1 MIKEDKKFLILY
13 ILDILKKYTDD
24 NHSLTYSQISE
35 KLKQDYN
42 VTPDPKTVSRTVSSL
57 ISYGAD
63 IKKHG
68 NSGCS
73 IVGSKFD
80 SSELSFLI
88 DAIFSS
94 KSISSNHAKSLIE
107 NLMSDCSIYE
117 RKKYDYIYKADEIAR
132 SHNREFFFT
141 IDTIS
146 RAIESGKQI
155 SFNYNEVLPN
165 KKLSARFD
173 GKEFLINPY
182 FMINNHGKYY
192 LVCNYDKYNTL
203 ANYKIE
209 CISNVKI
216 LDSPIK
222 PMHELEDTE
231 NFNIVDYVNEHIYMF
246 SGKTIQAVIKLD
258 SAKTINDII
267 DWYGENISIKE
278 RDDGIYVSFAVNEQ
292 AFLYWALQYGKSIEI
307 IKPIATRNKYIEMIE
322 NIVKKYK
329 GDTNA

>member
-1 MIKEDKKFLILY
+1 M
-13 ILDILKKYTDD
+13 
-24 NHSLTYSQISE
+24 
-35 KLKQDYN
+35 
-42 VTPDPKTVSRTVSSL
+42 
-57 ISYGAD
+57 
-63 IKKHG
+63 
-68 NSGCS
+68 
-73 IVGSKFD
+73 
-80 SSELSFLI
+80 
-88 DAIFSS
+88 
-94 KSISSNHAKSLIE
+94 
-107 NLMSDCSIYE
+107 
-117 RKKYDYIYKADEIAR
+117 
-132 SHNREFFFT
+132 
-141 IDTIS
+141 
-146 RAIESGKQI
+146 
-155 SFNYNEVLPN
+155 PN

-267 DWYGENISIKE
+267 DWFGDDISITFSNYKP
-278 RDDGIYVSFAVNEQ
+278 IISLKANEQ
-292 AFLYWALQYGKSIEI
+292 ALIYWALQYGEHIEVLS
-307 IKPIATRNKYIEMIE
+307 P
-322 NIVKKYK
+322 KKQEKNLKIHY
-329 GDTNA
+329 

>member
-1 MIKEDKKFLILY
+1 MIKEDKKLLILY

-132 SHNREFFFT
+132 SHN
-141 IDTIS
+141 
-146 RAIESGKQI
+146 
-155 SFNYNEVLPN
+155 
-165 KKLSARFD
+165 
-173 GKEFLINPY
+173 
-182 FMINNHGKYY
+182 
-192 LVCNYDKYNTL
+192 
-203 ANYKIE
+203 
-209 CISNVKI
+209 
-216 LDSPIK
+216 
-222 PMHELEDTE
+222 
-231 NFNIVDYVNEHIYMF
+231 
-246 SGKTIQAVIKLD
+246 
-258 SAKTINDII
+258 
-267 DWYGENISIKE
+267 
-278 RDDGIYVSFAVNEQ
+278 
-292 AFLYWALQYGKSIEI
+292 
-307 IKPIATRNKYIEMIE
+307 
-322 NIVKKYK
+322 
-329 GDTNA
+329 